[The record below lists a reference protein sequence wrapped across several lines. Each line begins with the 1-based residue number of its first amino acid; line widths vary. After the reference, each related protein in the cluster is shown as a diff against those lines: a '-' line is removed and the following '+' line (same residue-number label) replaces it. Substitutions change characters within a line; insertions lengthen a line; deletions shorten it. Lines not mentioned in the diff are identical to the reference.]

1 MNLAFFI
8 ARRTA
13 QHTPDNK
20 PGVMERIAVISVAL
34 SVAVMILAMAVIM
47 GFKYEVARKVT
58 AFAAHAVVTDV
69 RGVGTLDSEP
79 VRRSARTE
87 GLIRSTRGFASMAP
101 YAVKGGIVR
110 TADAVGEVML
120 KGVDTAYDWS
130 AFRGWL
136 VDGDLPRVGDSIRT
150 KDILLS
156 RSLADRLM
164 LGVGDRVE
172 MLFVEAGDT
181 PRRDRFKV
189 AGIYSSGMD
198 EMDNTVILTDLRNVQ
213 RLSDWAPDDRKF
225 HVAVAREDYR
235 PDGLLRDGEKNP
247 RGRYF
252 AGRRFVC
259 GRGARGA
266 GFGKKFGRDGAVVG
280 IFEYLWAVLAGREKL
295 SGRVMRR
302 LTTFIAVIFAAAAFA
317 PLRAQSLDAFKERL
331 AAPVVSDAAFGTAR
345 VTVTEYGDAEKAV
358 DDASRVGQRLRLR
371 GYRVCI
377 FFDNGQDARAGAFAA
392 EALFKETYPGIM
404 VYPVYENPYFK
415 VVVGNCLTAEEAII
429 LKGKIASTFPKAF
442 VKSEE
447 FSMADLLN

>member
-181 PRRDRFKV
+181 PRRDRLKV
-189 AGIYSSGMD
+189 AGIYSS
-198 EMDNTVILTDLRNVQ
+198 Q
-213 RLSDWAPDDRKF
+213 RLSDWTPDEISGYEVFTDDLAGADDFARRLGHTLLYDEDDATANLAVTSVTELYASIFDWLKAHDVNAAVIIVIMLVVAFFNMTSALLILVLERTRMIGLLKAFGMRNGQLRQVFLWRASFITLRGLAWGNAVGLGLCFVQRYF
-225 HVAVAREDYR
+225 HVVRLSSEGYLLSEVPISLGWGWWLALNAGAVAAIVALLVVPTYIVSTVK
-235 PDGLLRDGEKNP
+235 PDESI
-247 RGRYF
+247 RY
-252 AGRRFVC
+252 
-259 GRGARGA
+259 
-266 GFGKKFGRDGAVVG
+266 
-280 IFEYLWAVLAGREKL
+280 E
-295 SGRVMRR
+295 
-302 LTTFIAVIFAAAAFA
+302 
-317 PLRAQSLDAFKERL
+317 
-331 AAPVVSDAAFGTAR
+331 
-345 VTVTEYGDAEKAV
+345 
-358 DDASRVGQRLRLR
+358 
-371 GYRVCI
+371 
-377 FFDNGQDARAGAFAA
+377 
-392 EALFKETYPGIM
+392 
-404 VYPVYENPYFK
+404 
-415 VVVGNCLTAEEAII
+415 
-429 LKGKIASTFPKAF
+429 
-442 VKSEE
+442 
-447 FSMADLLN
+447 

>member
-87 GLIRSTRGFASMAP
+87 GLIRSTRGFASMAS

-150 KDILLS
+150 KDILL
-156 RSLADRLM
+156 
-164 LGVGDRVE
+164 
-172 MLFVEAGDT
+172 
-181 PRRDRFKV
+181 
-189 AGIYSSGMD
+189 
-198 EMDNTVILTDLRNVQ
+198 
-213 RLSDWAPDDRKF
+213 
-225 HVAVAREDYR
+225 
-235 PDGLLRDGEKNP
+235 
-247 RGRYF
+247 
-252 AGRRFVC
+252 
-259 GRGARGA
+259 
-266 GFGKKFGRDGAVVG
+266 
-280 IFEYLWAVLAGREKL
+280 
-295 SGRVMRR
+295 
-302 LTTFIAVIFAAAAFA
+302 
-317 PLRAQSLDAFKERL
+317 
-331 AAPVVSDAAFGTAR
+331 
-345 VTVTEYGDAEKAV
+345 
-358 DDASRVGQRLRLR
+358 
-371 GYRVCI
+371 
-377 FFDNGQDARAGAFAA
+377 
-392 EALFKETYPGIM
+392 
-404 VYPVYENPYFK
+404 
-415 VVVGNCLTAEEAII
+415 
-429 LKGKIASTFPKAF
+429 
-442 VKSEE
+442 
-447 FSMADLLN
+447 

>member
-47 GFKYEVARKVT
+47 GFKHEVARKVT

-79 VRRSARTE
+79 VHRSARTE

-213 RLSDWAPDDRKF
+213 RLSDWAPD
-225 HVAVAREDYR
+225 
-235 PDGLLRDGEKNP
+235 
-247 RGRYF
+247 
-252 AGRRFVC
+252 
-259 GRGARGA
+259 
-266 GFGKKFGRDGAVVG
+266 
-280 IFEYLWAVLAGREKL
+280 
-295 SGRVMRR
+295 
-302 LTTFIAVIFAAAAFA
+302 
-317 PLRAQSLDAFKERL
+317 
-331 AAPVVSDAAFGTAR
+331 
-345 VTVTEYGDAEKAV
+345 
-358 DDASRVGQRLRLR
+358 
-371 GYRVCI
+371 
-377 FFDNGQDARAGAFAA
+377 
-392 EALFKETYPGIM
+392 
-404 VYPVYENPYFK
+404 
-415 VVVGNCLTAEEAII
+415 
-429 LKGKIASTFPKAF
+429 
-442 VKSEE
+442 
-447 FSMADLLN
+447 